1 MKKVLVIGG
10 GPGGMQAAITA
21 AERGYK
27 VDLWEKSS
35 ELGGLLLAAGA
46 PSFKYDVKWYV
57 EYAIRK
63 VYSMGVNVTL
73 NKEATAADVLAGD
86 YDKVLVATGSTSFIP
101 PIPGVDKPHVCVSTD
116 ILRGFK
122 KAKGNV
128 VVIGGGLVGCET
140 ALFCNEDEKLENVSI
155 VEMLGDIL
163 AITDH
168 CPNNDMALRAKM
180 KESTIKLHCSAKVTK
195 IDDNTITFMQDDQEI
210 TIPADTVII
219 ASGYR
224 SNNALANE
232 LKELIYDEDL
242 YIVGDAV
249 APGKIID
256 ATRGAYQAMR
266 LA

>member
-1 MKKVLVIGG
+1 MIDRSKGVAQLSKANPSAEV
-10 GPGGMQAAITA
+10 MTA
-21 AERGYK
+21 RIH
-27 VDLWEKSS
+27 
-35 ELGGLLLAAGA
+35 ELI
-46 PSFKYDVKWYV
+46 
-57 EYAIRK
+57 E
-63 VYSMGVNVTL
+63 
-73 NKEATAADVLAGD
+73 
-86 YDKVLVATGSTSFIP
+86 TG
-101 PIPGVDKPHVCVSTD
+101 
-116 ILRGFK
+116 
-122 KAKGNV
+122 KAKGV
-128 VVIGGGLVGCET
+128 LTYKE
-140 ALFCNEDEKLENVSI
+140 I

-256 ATRGAYQAMR
+256 STRGAYQAMR